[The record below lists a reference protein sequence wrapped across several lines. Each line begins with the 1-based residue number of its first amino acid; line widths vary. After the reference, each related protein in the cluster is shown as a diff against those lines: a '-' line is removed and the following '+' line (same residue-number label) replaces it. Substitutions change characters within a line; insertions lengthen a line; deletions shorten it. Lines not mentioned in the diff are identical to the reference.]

1 MPELPEVETLKRALV
16 PIVEGKTLSEIRF
29 FRKDLRFPI
38 PVEILKKQ
46 VTGKKIKAIRRKG
59 KYLLFNT
66 FSGDMILHLGMSG
79 RVVQCCSDEPEQK
92 HTHVVFRIEKDIWLH
107 FVDPRRFGCLV
118 WQDNGEEHKL
128 LRFQGP
134 DPYSPEANATAM
146 KQAAQKCK
154 GPIKSFLMNGQR
166 IAGIGNIYACESL
179 FKAQIHPDRPANR
192 LSLKSWN
199 RILSEVRSTLDNSIA
214 AGGTTLK
221 DFFDPSGT
229 AGYYVQKLSVYGK
242 EGEPCPECETP
253 VDRITHSGRSTFFC
267 KRCQRK

>member
-1 MPELPEVETLKRALV
+1 MPELPEVETLRRALI
-16 PIVEGKTLSEIRF
+16 PLVEGKTLKEIRF

-38 PVEILKKQ
+38 PIEVLEKQAVDKEIKTVL
-46 VTGKKIKAIRRKG
+46 RKG
-59 KYLLFNT
+59 KYLLFQT
-66 FSGDMILHLGMSG
+66 SSGTMILHLGMSG
-79 RVVQCCSDEPEQK
+79 RVVQCASDKPEQK

-118 WQDNGEEHKL
+118 WQNNGEEHKL

-134 DPYSPEANATAM
+134 DPFSSEANAKAM
-146 KQAAQKCK
+146 KQVAQKCK

-179 FKAQIHPDRPANR
+179 FKARIHPNRPANR
-192 LSLKSWN
+192 LSIKSWN
-199 RILSEVRSTLDNSIA
+199 RVLSEIRATLNCSIA

-229 AGYYVQKLSVYGK
+229 VGYYVLQLSVYGK
-242 EGEPCPECETP
+242 EGEPCPKCKTL
-253 VDRITHSGRSTFFC
+253 VNRIVHSGRSTFFC
-267 KRCQRK
+267 KKCQKN